1 MLLCN
6 RSDFVYGA
14 YHTTNSVV
22 VSTANAVKM
31 KNVLDRILEVKGDR
45 STSSFARALGMRQQ
59 TIDGY
64 LRGQRKL
71 SVEFVNR
78 ICCSFGV
85 SADWLLGFT
94 DDRAG
99 HSAPA
104 VDSVAARRV
113 ADLEAEV
120 GRLRA
125 ANDALLQAFS
135 NVGKGAHGVS
145 VPRSARATGA

>member
-1 MLLCN
+1 MQKIFKIFLGRLKELKGA
-6 RSDFVYGA
+6 RSVTAFANDCGIPQQTMANYCKGERVPGFNALYQIC
-14 YHTTNSVV
+14 
-22 VSTANAVKM
+22 TANV
-31 KNVLDRILEVKGDR
+31 
-45 STSSFARALGMRQQ
+45 
-59 TIDGY
+59 
-64 LRGQRKL
+64 
-71 SVEFVNR
+71 
-78 ICCSFGV
+78 V